1 MNSTP
6 ETLVHKKKN
15 KAFLIFILP
24 GTILYTI
31 FVIIPIICS
40 TYFSFFEWSGIGP
53 MSFVGLHNFDYLLF
67 GERMSP
73 IFVNALKVTFKY
85 LLAVLVII
93 TPVQIFF
100 AYILYLKIRFSKYI
114 RIMLFLPY
122 VLSISIVGFFS
133 LLVFDGNIGLLNT
146 AITKLFGAE
155 YTVAWIG
162 DPKWMFRVFVCMII
176 WQCIGSGMMIF
187 YADMQSISND
197 IIEASIVDGCGDVRR
212 FFSIILPNMRASL
225 SSNTVLSVIY
235 ALTMFGL
242 PYVVF
247 GPSGGIDNAMDFVA
261 MVFYRYAFGGTY
273 YGTTDIGFGSS
284 ISVVLLV
291 IIVICYLIT
300 NRFVKKLRDE

>member
-1 MNSTP
+1 MNSAP
-6 ETLVHKKKN
+6 ETLKKKKKN
-15 KAFLIFILP
+15 NTFLVFILP
-24 GTILYTI
+24 GLILYTV
-31 FVIIPIICS
+31 FVIVPIICS
-40 TYFSFFEWSGIGP
+40 VYFSFFEWSGIGP
-53 MSFVGLHNFDYLLF
+53 MKFVGLHNFDYLLF

-73 IFVNALKVTFKY
+73 IFTNALKVTFKY

-93 TPVQIFF
+93 TPIQIFF

-133 LLVFDGNIGLLNT
+133 LLVFDGNIGLLNN
-146 AITKLFGAE
+146 AITNLFGSK

-197 IIEASIVDGCGDVRR
+197 IIEASIVDGCGDIRR

-300 NRFVKKLRDE
+300 NKFVKKFRE

>member
-1 MNSTP
+1 MITSDAHDLRP
-6 ETLVHKKKN
+6 KKN
-15 KAFLIFILP
+15 RSFLVFILP

-31 FVIIPIICS
+31 FVIVPIICS
-40 TYFSFFEWSGIGP
+40 VYFSFFEWSGIGP
-53 MSFVGLHNFDYLLF
+53 MTFKGLGNFKYLLF
-67 GERMSP
+67 GDRMSP
-73 IFVNALKVTFKY
+73 IFTNALKVTFKY
-85 LLAVLVII
+85 LLAVLLFI

-133 LLVFDGNIGLLNT
+133 LLVFDGNIGLLNA
-146 AITKLFGAE
+146 AITKLFGAK

-162 DPKWMFRVFVCMII
+162 DPKWMFRVFVFMII

-197 IIEASIVDGCGDVRR
+197 IIEASIVDGCGDIRR

-300 NRFVKKLRDE
+300 NRFVKKFRDE

>member
-1 MNSTP
+1 MNSEAVRLKP
-6 ETLVHKKKN
+6 KQNRSYLV
-15 KAFLIFILP
+15 FILP

-31 FVIIPIICS
+31 FVIVPIICS
-40 TYFSFFEWSGIGP
+40 VYFSFFEWSGIGP
-53 MSFVGLHNFDYLLF
+53 MKFVGLGNFDYLLF
-67 GERMSP
+67 GDRMSP
-73 IFVNALKVTFKY
+73 IFTNALKVTFKY
-85 LLAVLVII
+85 LLAVLLFI

-100 AYILYLKIRFSKYI
+100 AYILYLKIRCSKYI

-122 VLSISIVGFFS
+122 VLSIAIVGFFS

-146 AITKLFGAE
+146 FITKYFGAE
-155 YTVAWIG
+155 HTVAWIG
-162 DPKWMFRVFVCMII
+162 DPKWMFKVFVCMII

-291 IIVICYLIT
+291 IIVVCYTIT
-300 NRFVKKLRDE
+300 NHFVNKLKD